1 MLSRRTLTT
10 LTAATALT
18 AGAALFA
25 QDKKPATTQP
35 AAPAMAVGKE
45 TKTASGLAITIVE
58 EAKNPGAQTGDIV
71 WVHYT
76 GKLQSGE
83 QFDSSVGRSPFKF
96 TLGQGQVIK
105 GWDEGVVGMKIG
117 EKRKL
122 VIPSELGYGAQGSPP
137 KIPGGATLVF
147 DVEVIGIARPAQQ

>member
-1 MLSRRTLTT
+1 MLSRKTLAA
-10 LTAATALT
+10 LAAATALA
-18 AGAALFA
+18 AGAALSA
-25 QDKKPATTQP
+25 EDKKPATTQP
-35 AAPAMAVGKE
+35 AAAMAVGKE
-45 TKTASGLAITIVE
+45 TKTPSGLGITIVE
-58 EAKNPGAQTGDIV
+58 EAKTPGAQTGDIV

-137 KIPGGATLVF
+137 KIPGGSTLVF
-147 DVEVIGIARPAQQ
+147 DVEVIGIARPAGQ